1 MEFDLIR
8 ILFAFLCGH
17 FLCVSGSLSQ
27 LVTNNNI
34 ASPSTLGMDGVAVL
48 MVIVAQGMISIAGVN
63 VEIEILSFVLFIVL
77 YCAILIRGK
86 FSSLKLESS
95 KNIWQ
100 QTNIKQVILLGLT
113 FNLFVGA
120 VFSVIQ
126 FMFMALNFEFPS
138 ALWFGSFKQVDTNWI
153 FPFVIMAV
161 ICQWRLKTLAGGL
174 SKLNLGAGHA
184 QAMGVDI
191 GKLQRS
197 SLQLSLVLTFL
208 VICFFGVFSFLGL
221 IFPHILRS
229 FKVFRT
235 NMRAELLFG
244 PIIAGLI
251 LAIIDWFCFN
261 YTYQGAELP
270 VGMVSGVI
278 GSFFLIFLILRAKI

>member
-1 MEFDLIR
+1 MEIDLIR
-8 ILFAFLCGH
+8 IIFAFLCGY

-48 MVIVAQGMISIAGVN
+48 MVMMAQGLISIAGVN
-63 VEIEILSFVLFIVL
+63 MELEILSFALFVAL
-77 YCAILIRGK
+77 YCGILIRSGISK
-86 FSSLKLESS
+86 TSEKNN

-138 ALWFGSFKQVDTNWI
+138 ALWFGSFKQVDSNWLV
-153 FPFVIMAV
+153 PFVMMAM
-161 ICQWRLKTLAGGL
+161 ICWWRLKSLASGL
-174 SKLNLGAGHA
+174 TKLNLGAGHA

-191 GKLQRS
+191 AKLQRS
-197 SLQLSLVLTFL
+197 SLHLSLILTFL

-235 NMRAELLFG
+235 NMRAELLYG
-244 PIIAGLI
+244 PLLAGSI

-261 YTYQGAELP
+261 LTYQGAELP

-278 GSFFLIFLILRAKI
+278 GSFFLIFLIVRSKI